1 MQRLGSF
8 LLGAVLGG
16 LIGASVAILMAPSSG
31 EELRAGM
38 KERVYEI
45 RSEVADAAAQRR
57 AELESRLAALR
68 APAQPE
74 SQLPEG

>member
-74 SQLPEG
+74 SQLPE

>member
-16 LIGASVAILMAPSSG
+16 MIGASVAILMAPSSG

-74 SQLPEG
+74 SQLPE

>member
-8 LLGAVLGG
+8 LLGAILGG

-31 EELRAGM
+31 EELRIGM

-57 AELESRLAALR
+57 AELESRLASLR
-68 APAQPE
+68 APAPPE
-74 SQLPEG
+74 SQITE

>member
-16 LIGASVAILMAPSSG
+16 LIGASVAILLAPSSG
-31 EELRAGM
+31 EELRTGM

-68 APAQPE
+68 APASPE
-74 SQLPEG
+74 SQIPE

>member
-1 MQRLGSF
+1 MQRIGSF

-16 LIGASVAILMAPSSG
+16 LIGASVAILTAPSSG

-45 RSEVADAAAQRR
+45 RAEVADAAAQRR
-57 AELESRLAALR
+57 AELESRLAQLR
-68 APAQPE
+68 APASPE
-74 SQLPEG
+74 TQLPQ